1 MARKE
6 RALLKYLASAIF
18 FIIGLVLI
26 LDATRT
32 NQVDQAAQQVPAPRS
47 QTKASSSTVAKPTID
62 TKKSSGL
69 AAGSLCRNVL
79 ETCTAR
85 IAFQSNDCNKK
96 AAKIEV
102 EQLLL
107 EPLKNI
113 HCQDIYDRMED
124 SCPEGCRID
133 AARSITLPADVQ
145 FRFDD
150 DERDISGCQVSGD
163 RLVNIRGVCV
173 SSG

>member
-6 RALLKYLASAIF
+6 RALLKYLASAIC
-18 FIIGLVLI
+18 FILGVVLI
-26 LDATRT
+26 LDVTRT
-32 NQVDQAAQQVPAPRS
+32 NQVDQASPPAPAPRVKTSESS
-47 QTKASSSTVAKPTID
+47 QPATKPTLESQ
-62 TKKSSGL
+62 KPSGL

-79 ETCTAR
+79 ETCTAK
-85 IAFQSNDCNKK
+85 IAFQSNDCNEK

-113 HCQDIYDRMED
+113 HCQDIYDRMEN
-124 SCPEGCRID
+124 SCPEGCRVD
-133 AARSITLPADVQ
+133 TSRSIILPADVQ

-150 DERDISGCQVSGD
+150 DERDISGCQVSGE

-173 SSG
+173 TSG